1 MKTINLTD
9 ALSGQPLRVEYEL
22 GQNNMITKMKINGIL
37 VERKTALEQRSDV
50 FIYGPIGNT
59 SSELFHLYKSQ
70 LNVMR
75 SL

>member
-9 ALSGQPLRVEYEL
+9 ALSDQPLRVEYEL

-50 FIYGPIGNT
+50 FIYGPIGNA

>member
-9 ALSGQPLRVEYEL
+9 ALSDQPLIVEYEL

-37 VERKTALEQRSDV
+37 VERKTTFEQRSDV
-50 FIYGPIGNT
+50 FIYGPMGNV
-59 SSELFHLYKSQ
+59 SNELFYLYKSQ